1 MVWLKRTDELFWN
14 ATVDEIVKGYKYDDF
29 TEEYICLICGKS
41 FTKGIIYPLSD
52 ILYDAQKAIK
62 LHINNEH
69 GSVFEY
75 LINMNKKYTGLTD
88 IQKDILN
95 FFYKGISDKEI
106 IELQGGG
113 STSTIRNHR
122 FKLKEKE
129 KQAKVFLAMMELLE
143 KKKDKGKPETEGM
156 EFINIH
162 KGATM
167 VDDRYAITEKDR
179 ENVIKNY
186 IKEDRL
192 TVFPSKEKKKII
204 ILQYFMK
211 KFELNRSYSEKEV
224 NEIIKQLYDDYVTV
238 RRYLIEYGFMER
250 NNDCSQYWVR
260 I

>member
-1 MVWLKRTDELFWN
+1 MENTNEIFWN
-14 ATVDEIVKGYKYDDF
+14 ATTEEIVKGYKYDNS

-41 FTKGIIYPLSD
+41 FAKGIIYQISD
-52 ILYDAQKAIK
+52 ILYDAEKSIK
-62 LHINNEH
+62 LHISNEH

-88 IQKDILN
+88 IQKDMLS

-106 IELQGGG
+106 VDLQGGG
-113 STSTIRNHR
+113 STSTVRNHR

-129 KQAKVFLAMMELLE
+129 KQAKVFMAMMELLE
-143 KKKDKGKPETEGM
+143 KNKDKNKAEMNDM
-156 EFINIH
+156 EFISIH

-179 ENVIKNY
+179 QNVIKNY
-186 IKEDRL
+186 IKQDKL
-192 TVFPSKEKKKII
+192 TIFPSKEKKKII
-204 ILQYFMK
+204 VLQYFMK
-211 KFELNRSYSEKEV
+211 KFEPNRNYSEKEV

-238 RRYLIEYGFMER
+238 RRYLIEYGFLDR
-250 NNDCSQYWVR
+250 SNDCSQYWVK